1 MRRKKQKKSASEPIM
16 RQEEINQ
23 ETQAIIYE
31 PPKVSVIV
39 AAYNVSKYLPK
50 CLDSISAQTY
60 TNLEIIVV
68 DDGSTDTTSRICDI
82 YEKKESRATV
92 IHQKNQ
98 GLSAARNNGLKEATS
113 DYVVFVDGDDYL
125 GLEFIECMVIG
136 VTKDSAD
143 ICVCGFSSVSE
154 EEFRKKETPII
165 HDAEVPA
172 DEVLSG
178 EEATKRL
185 LTEQENY
192 QVVAW
197 NKIYKRELFKRIRYP
212 ETKKYEDTLTTYKLL
227 HKANRVS
234 FISEILYFYTQR
246 KDSIMG
252 KNELDERLTAK
263 LVAAKE
269 AKEYFKKNE
278 YLENAAKIFELLAH
292 YQFIDNIITKRS
304 KAKLAEHLKWIK
316 DNRAELLGNPLMTKK
331 LKTYIKMSTRLNG
344 TGYKLF
350 RKVKH

>member
-1 MRRKKQKKSASEPIM
+1 MRLKKKAAKTQEAPIQ
-16 RQEEINQ
+16 QEMNPDVQ
-23 ETQAIIYE
+23 TIIYE

-39 AAYNVSKYLPK
+39 AAYNVAKYLPK

-68 DDGSTDTTSRICDI
+68 DDGSTDVTSKICDI
-82 YEKKESRATV
+82 YEQKEARAVV

-98 GLSAARNNGLKEATS
+98 GLSAARNTGLKAATS
-113 DYVVFVDGDDYL
+113 DYVVFVDGDDFL
-125 GLEFIECMVIG
+125 GLEFVECMIIG
-136 VTKDSAD
+136 ITKDAAD
-143 ICVCGFSSVSE
+143 ICVCGFSSIPESE
-154 EEFRKKETPII
+154 FKKKETPAIV
-165 HDAEVPA
+165 DSEVPVDA
-172 DEVLSG
+172 VLSG

-212 ETKKYEDTLTTYKLL
+212 ETKKYEDTLTTYKLFA
-227 HKANRVS
+227 KANKVS
-234 FISEILYFYTQR
+234 FISEILYFYIQR

-252 KNELDERLTAK
+252 NNDLEERLTAK
-263 LVAAKE
+263 LTAARE

-278 YLENAAKIFELLAH
+278 YLENAACIFELLAH
-292 YQFIDNIITKRS
+292 YQFIDNIIAKRS
-304 KAKLAEHLKWIK
+304 KAKLPEHITWIK
-316 DNRAELLGNPLMTKK
+316 ENKADLLKNPLLTKK
-331 LKTYIKMSTRLNG
+331 LKTYLNMSTRFGG
-344 TGYKLF
+344 TSYKLF